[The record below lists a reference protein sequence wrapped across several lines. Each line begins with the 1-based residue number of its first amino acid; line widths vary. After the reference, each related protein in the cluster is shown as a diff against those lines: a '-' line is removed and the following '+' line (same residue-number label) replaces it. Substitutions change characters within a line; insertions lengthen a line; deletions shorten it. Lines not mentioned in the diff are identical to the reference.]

1 MDNTS
6 RFGCVWKG
14 ECNVPIMKDST
25 NGMNLSGVIEDDIQ
39 DLLIFESSKKGENS
53 VLEPGLS
60 TLSLYAMVGFI
71 Y

>member
-1 MDNTS
+1 M
-6 RFGCVWKG
+6 
-14 ECNVPIMKDST
+14 PIMKDST